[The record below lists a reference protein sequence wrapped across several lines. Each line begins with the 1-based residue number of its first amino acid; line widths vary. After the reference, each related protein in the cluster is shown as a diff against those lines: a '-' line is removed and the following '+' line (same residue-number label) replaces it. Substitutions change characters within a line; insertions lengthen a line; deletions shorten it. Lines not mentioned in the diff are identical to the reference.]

1 MSGGSAQSSQR
12 SAQALPRRRAPD
24 GTRRTGASI
33 SLSLQMAIAE
43 ATEGS
48 THLGTV
54 FTRHPSFC
62 HHARKTAFPGEKIP
76 VSHNPE
82 PLIAGSVMRQQGG
95 LGGPISRVLSPPRGE
110 GGDHSSGPAV
120 AGRLKQPTRSASEGN
135 SRTNCPAQ
143 RPDAAAWP
151 CTRWGLPCLTC
162 HQASGAL
169 LPHLFTLA
177 CGRNPSAVC
186 FLWHFPVPARHQAGR
201 WVLPTTVSI
210 PCSDFPPAKR

>member
-43 ATEGS
+43 ATEGD

-62 HHARKTAFPGEKIP
+62 HHARKTDFPGEKIP

-120 AGRLKQPTRSASEGN
+120 TDRLERPTHRSNEAGRLVAPRG
-135 SRTNCPAQ
+135 R
-143 RPDAAAWP
+143 
-151 CTRWGLPCLTC
+151 PCLFGLSPGGVYLARPVT
-162 HQASGAL
+162 GTGGGL
-169 LPHLFTLA
+169 LPHRFTLA
-177 CGRNPSAVC
+177 CARRPSAVC
-186 FLWHFPVPARHQAGR
+186 SLWHFPWPRGR
-201 WVLPTTVSI
+201 WALPTTL
-210 PCSDFPPAKR
+210 P